1 MAFLKDL
8 IVTGAARF
16 ANSVTVNGDITT
28 VGYINGFKI
37 VEISQSSYNS
47 LAVKDTKTI
56 YLITS

>member
-28 VGYINGFKI
+28 LGYINGFKI
-37 VEISQSSYNS
+37 VETSLSNYNS
-47 LAVKDTKTI
+47 ITKDPKTI

>member
-16 ANSVTVNGDITT
+16 ANSVSVNGDINTL
-28 VGYINGFKI
+28 GYINGFKI
-37 VEISQSSYNS
+37 VETSLSEYNS
-47 LAVKDTKTI
+47 MTKDSKTI

>member
-8 IVTGAARF
+8 LVTGAARF

-28 VGYINGFKI
+28 LGYINGFKI
-37 VEISQSSYNS
+37 VETSQSNYNTIT
-47 LAVKDTKTI
+47 KDAKTI